1 MDNKLLSC
9 VLLKQSLPT
18 LEGDYNV
25 NKPYKTY

>member
-9 VLLKQSLPT
+9 VLKQSLPT

-25 NKPYKTY
+25 NKPFKTY